1 MAREMDVGK
10 VVQVPSSV
18 EANSYAHTERIVFG
32 IFMIVGPLIL
42 LAATIIHPPHGIRV
56 TDGSEYYGAAHDHTT
71 QFYIAHTL
79 FFFSGVTLIP
89 AVIGL
94 TRLVRRSHPKAA
106 FWGLVL
112 SAMGFVGWGAF
123 DGQDFMTYIAGA
135 SKNLDTNTMQTYIDD
150 ALANTNV
157 LIPTS
162 IVFTILVVG
171 LVVTCIGLH
180 RAGIQTFWLALLLPI
195 GIVGI
200 MSFLE
205 YPPLLI
211 ASGLCVCASVGTVGL
226 RQLRA
231 PDAAESQPAFT

>member
-1 MAREMDVGK
+1 MATNTGQPAGAVAE
-10 VVQVPSSV
+10 
-18 EANSYAHTERIVFG
+18 SYAHTERLVFA
-32 IFMIVGPLIL
+32 IFMILGPLVL

-56 TDGSEYYGAAHDHTT
+56 TSGSEYYGAAHDHTT
-71 QFYIAHTL
+71 QFYVAHTL
-79 FFFSGVTLIP
+79 FFFAGVTLIP

-135 SKNLDTNTMQTYIDD
+135 QKNLDTNTMQTYIDD
-150 ALANTNV
+150 ALANTEV
-157 LIPTS
+157 TIPTGM
-162 IVFTILVVG
+162 VFLLLVIG
-171 LVVTCIGLH
+171 LVVTCVGLH
-180 RAGIQTFWLALLLPI
+180 RAGILHFGLALLLPI

-200 MSFLE
+200 LTFLE

-211 ASGLCVCASVGTVGL
+211 ASGLCVCASVGTVGV
-226 RQLRA
+226 RQLRE
-231 PDAAESQPAFT
+231 PDATVRQAASV

>member
-1 MAREMDVGK
+1 MASDA
-10 VVQVPSSV
+10 VQPAGAVA
-18 EANSYAHTERIVFG
+18 ERYAHTERIVFA

-56 TDGSEYYGAAHDHTT
+56 TAGGEYYGAAHDHST

-79 FFFSGVTLIP
+79 FFFGGVTLLP

-94 TRLVRRSHPKAA
+94 TRLVRRSQPKLAL
-106 FWGLVL
+106 WGLVL

-123 DGQDFMTYIAGA
+123 DGQDFMTYIAG
-135 SKNLDTNTMQTYIDD
+135 SESNLDTTTMQTYIDD
-150 ALANTNV
+150 ALANTAV

-162 IVFTILVVG
+162 IVFTLLVIG
-171 LVVTCIGLH
+171 LVVTGVGLH
-180 RAGIQTFWLALLLPI
+180 RAGILHFGLALLLPI
-195 GIVGI
+195 GVVGI

-211 ASGLCVCASVGTVGL
+211 ASGLCVCASVGTVGV

-231 PDAAESQPAFT
+231 PDAPVVQPAPA